1 MTAAATRTL
10 ALALSTLAL
19 AGCAGDY
26 ATPTQVDCTPEAR
39 PICSP
44 LQEGCPRPAAPCGYL
59 PPGATNALVE
69 IGSSPTPA
77 NIYVDGEYVGKT
89 PLKRYLW
96 FSSTT
101 RAVTVV
107 AEPLYPGQARQEQR
121 LRVPP
126 LPGRL
131 TFFMNNAPTGE
142 DGETQAR

>member
-1 MTAAATRTL
+1 MTAAPTGTLVLAMTL
-10 ALALSTLAL
+10 AALTGVIPL
-19 AGCAGDY
+19 AGCA
-26 ATPTQVDCTPEAR
+26 PRNLDCSSAAR
-39 PICSP
+39 PLTTGP
-44 LQEGCPRPAAPCGYL
+44 DPCRYL
-59 PPGATNALVE
+59 PLGASNALVE
-69 IGSSPTPA
+69 IGSSPTA
-77 NIYVDGEYVGKT
+77 AAIYVDGTYVGKT

-131 TFFMNNAPTGE
+131 TFFMNNPTKSDDPAAPV
-142 DGETQAR
+142 R